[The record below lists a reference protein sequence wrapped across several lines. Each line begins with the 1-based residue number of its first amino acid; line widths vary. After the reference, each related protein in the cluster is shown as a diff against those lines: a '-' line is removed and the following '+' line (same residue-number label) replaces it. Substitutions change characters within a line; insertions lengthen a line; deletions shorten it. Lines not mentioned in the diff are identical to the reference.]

1 MNSPSDQNPRAN
13 DARPDGSD
21 AFDPRL
27 DRLLREWH
35 AQNAD
40 KAAHMRAATLDA
52 VEARAAAAERAG
64 TTRPA
69 RVAGRIG
76 FLRTFGVGR
85 GIAAAAMIAI
95 AVIGTILL
103 PIFPSN
109 AYATCDIVMLPD
121 GGRLTA
127 FNRSGELLGP
137 CPLAHTDVHA
147 DISGPFTRVT
157 LAQRFQNPYR
167 VPIEAVYTFPM
178 SDRAA
183 VDRMRMIVSGPS
195 GERVVD
201 GVVKERDLAR
211 LIYEAAREQGYVAS
225 LLEQERPNIFT
236 QSVANI
242 EPGTTVTVEI
252 SYVETLAAQ
261 DGTYEFAFPMV
272 VGPRYIPGA
281 SSSKPSLPAGWTY
294 RDGVVLLGP
303 AALEL
308 AADPSAP
315 APAAPATSGA
325 TPGATPGTAPG
336 TAPNSTSGAT
346 SPNAIMLLSRV
357 ERSTP
362 VQAPSAEAL
371 AALGAPTTT
380 FTIAYADG
388 SREPGALYALG
399 AGSVGGRWFLMNAG
413 ASPNGAG
420 FARDT
425 NQVPDASRIT
435 PMPQRPETRAG
446 HDVSVSVSI
455 DTGGPGLRNLV
466 SQLHGVDVAWKGQNR
481 ALITL
486 RGGSTIPNKDFVLNW
501 GLEGKGVIEGL
512 FTYARPGLVVT
523 PATPNPITVIP
534 SGDRSPD
541 TPAVPLID
549 LSTTDGFLTLVM
561 NPPAPS
567 ENAPALPREI
577 VFVVDTSGSMNGFPI
592 EKSKDVMRKAL
603 STMRAGDTFNVITF
617 AGSTAILW
625 PELRPA
631 SPDNVKT
638 AMDFVNG
645 LVSGGGTEMMK
656 AIEAALVQMPKDAV
670 QAAPNGTVSVP
681 PRTPVSPT
689 GGEDPAKP
697 AAPAAPAPMRVAV
710 FLTDG
715 YVGNDQTIV
724 DAVAANAGTTRVFTF
739 GIGNNV
745 NRYLLS
751 EMARRGRG
759 ACDIVLLSDGADATV
774 ELFNRRLSTPVLRD
788 ITVTFEGINVT
799 DLEPSGA
806 LLPDLFDVQPLVVHG
821 RWMYP
826 GTGTVVVRGT
836 SANGPFERRLPV
848 TLGSDSQATMLPQ
861 LWARARVDGLL
872 ASHLQQV
879 EQQTLPMDIR
889 NQVVQVGEAFSIV
902 TPYTSFVAVERSRM
916 IVGGRPMLVT
926 VPIEFPDGLRWD
938 GFFGGPWCNQAVMEA
953 AAWAEGGA
961 TDRMSVLADGRLD
974 VKDQLATGVS
984 APAHGTAGEEAEYRV
999 RKLQL
1004 AESLGVA
1011 KEEQSQLSQLAKVYP
1026 DVLVT
1031 TGGQPAGNS
1040 RDQYMYFSSTSTP
1053 GNPGSP
1059 GGAMGGGGMTGGG
1072 FGDTTRYG
1080 RSATRGRSEGAMDSS
1095 LGLAVTP
1102 APTTSA
1108 PAAPPAPPAPA
1119 SAAPPV
1125 AAAAAAPPAPS
1136 NGSGGEGGP
1145 APAGAAKSVPPAAE
1159 PAPTSDPAMAPDS
1172 AAAPAPAPAAVT
1184 APAAPPAPAPDW
1196 KRTRMAIP
1204 LGARDVLVRV
1214 LERRLLALALYDR
1227 LPLERRA
1234 GVPALDADIASLCQ
1248 PPASAGN
1255 DFSQSTV
1262 AITLLLDP
1270 AQVTASDGLDAMK
1283 TARAALEAAGM
1294 RIEGERREPSG
1305 RVVWVGRCTVN
1316 DLVTVA
1322 LAPGVVRVIPLEEQ
1336 PATAAP

>member
-1 MNSPSDQNPRAN
+1 MNSSSDQTPRGN
-13 DARPDGSD
+13 NARQDGGD

-27 DRLLREWH
+27 DALLREWH

-40 KAAHMRAATLDA
+40 KAAQLRAVTLDTA
-52 VEARAAAAERAG
+52 EARAAAAERTGSA
-64 TTRPA
+64 RPA

-76 FLRTFGVGR
+76 FLRGIGLGR

-109 AYATCDIVMLPD
+109 AYAACETIMLPD

-281 SSSKPSLPAGWTY
+281 SSSRPSLPAGWTY

-308 AADPSAP
+308 AASPSAPEP
-315 APAAPATSGA
+315 APAAPGT
-325 TPGATPGTAPG
+325 TPGTS
-336 TAPNSTSGAT
+336 PNATSGAT

-388 SREPGALYALG
+388 SREPGAIYALG

-420 FARDT
+420 FASDT
-425 NQVPDASRIT
+425 NEVPDASRVT
-435 PMPQRPETRAG
+435 PMPQRPGTRAG

-481 ALITL
+481 ATITL

-512 FTYARPGLVVT
+512 FTYARPASAVT
-523 PATPNPITVIP
+523 PITTDPVPVPVASDPSSTNPP
-534 SGDRSPD
+534 
-541 TPAVPLID
+541 VPPICI
-549 LSTTDGFLTLVM
+549 STRDGFLTLVM

-592 EKSKDVMRKAL
+592 EKSKDLMRKAL
-603 STMRAGDTFNVITF
+603 ASMRAGDTFNVITF

-631 SPDNVKT
+631 SPDNVKM

-645 LVSGGGTEMMK
+645 LASGGGTEMMK
-656 AIEAALVQMPKDAV
+656 AIEAALVQMPKDPV
-670 QAAPNGTVSVP
+670 QADPNGTVSVP

-689 GGEDPAKP
+689 GGDEPAK
-697 AAPAAPAPMRVAV
+697 AGAPAPMRVAV

-715 YVGNDQTIV
+715 YVGNDQSIV

-745 NRYLLS
+745 NRYLLG

-759 ACDIVLLSDGADATV
+759 ACDIVLLSDGADAAV

-788 ITVTFEGINVT
+788 ITVSFEGISVT
-799 DLEPSGA
+799 DIEPSGA

-821 RWMYP
+821 RWKYA
-826 GTGTVVVRGT
+826 GTGTVVVRGI

-848 TLGSDSQATMLPQ
+848 TLGDDSQATMLPQ
-861 LWARARVDGLL
+861 LWARARVDDLL

-938 GFFGGPWCNQAVMEA
+938 GFFGGPWCNQAVVEA

-961 TDRMSVLADGRLD
+961 TDRLSALGDDTREL
-974 VKDQLATGVS
+974 KDQLATG
-984 APAHGTAGEEAEYRV
+984 APAPVPGTAAEEGEHR
-999 RKLQL
+999 RRSLQL
-1004 AESLGVA
+1004 AESLEGS
-1011 KEEQSQLSQLAKVYP
+1011 KQELTQLAAAYP

-1040 RDQYMYFSSTSTP
+1040 RNYYTRFNWTTTPANP
-1053 GNPGSP
+1053 GNPG
-1059 GGAMGGGGMTGGG
+1059 GAVGGGGMAGGG
-1072 FGDTTRYG
+1072 LGSTTRYG
-1080 RSATRGRSEGAMDSS
+1080 RPAGRERSEGATGFA

-1102 APTTSA
+1102 AS
-1108 PAAPPAPPAPA
+1108 A
-1119 SAAPPV
+1119 SAAAPI
-1125 AAAAAAPPAPS
+1125 AAAPGAPPAPS
-1136 NGSGGEGGP
+1136 NGSGSSGDPAPDGAATDAKEAGKSASAPAPEAAPKASEPEVAASAAPPTSGP
-1145 APAGAAKSVPPAAE
+1145 AL
-1159 PAPTSDPAMAPDS
+1159 APDS
-1172 AAAPAPAPAAVT
+1172 APATAPAVAPAAAPAAA
-1184 APAAPPAPAPDW
+1184 PAPAPDW

-1214 LERRLLALALYDR
+1214 LERRLLALALYER
-1227 LPLERRA
+1227 LPIERRT
-1234 GVPALDADIASLCQ
+1234 GVPALDTDIASLCQ
-1248 PPASAGN
+1248 PPASAGS
-1255 DFSQSTV
+1255 DFSQSSV

-1270 AQVTASDGLDAMK
+1270 AQVGAAEGTDAVK
-1283 TARAALEAAGM
+1283 AARAALEAVGM

-1322 LAPGVVRVIPLEEQ
+1322 LAPGVVRIIPLEEE